1 MNKVPRKPLRMFE
14 RLILRE
20 VGIQLQCDSI
30 QTIAQHHDAVGIV
43 VANPVCDCDERG
55 CVESGA
61 FQADSKDAGI
71 IRLSSR
77 RSISS
82 VLEPRR
88 NRDWRSIAE
97 SQAKLGGI
105 Q

>member
-1 MNKVPRKPLRMFE
+1 MNKIPRKPLGMFQC
-14 RLILRE
+14 LILRE

-43 VANPVCDCDERG
+43 VADPVCDCDELR
-55 CVESGA
+55 CMENGA
-61 FQADSKDAGI
+61 FQADSEDAGI

-77 RSISS
+77 GSIGP

-88 NRDWRSIAE
+88 NQDRRSIAE
-97 SQAKLGGI
+97 S
-105 Q
+105 